1 MFFFIYLYAKLSF
14 VFHNVPFIH
23 ILAGKFAQRSNLSQ
37 TKIFDDPS
45 EVYKLLTNDSI
56 TVDNIRLINEEV
68 IEVTYK
74 EEEAFAK
81 VNPNTNVV
89 IAAFTTCHAR
99 LKLYE
104 VLEQLGDRVMYQ
116 DTGKCMILLRFC

>member
-1 MFFFIYLYAKLSF
+1 MFIILNQTFYLLF
-14 VFHNVPFIH
+14 T
-23 ILAGKFAQRSNLSQ
+23 GKFAQRSNLSQ
-37 TKIFDDPS
+37 TKILDDPA
-45 EVYKLLTNDSI
+45 EVYKLLQNDRV

-74 EEEAFAK
+74 DDEHFAQ
-81 VNPNTNVV
+81 VNPKTNVV

-104 VLEQLGDRVMYQ
+104 VLERLGDRAMYE
-116 DTGKCMILLRFC
+116 DTGT